1 MKKLIYSSMLAILC
15 FGSSSMLHASSQDKQ
30 VIDSF
35 FGELYYIAFSKALL
49 ANATTAQQKQCV
61 QQEGRDH
68 IESLASTLA
77 MQKLSAK
84 ERQLFAEFLNTPFG
98 SDVYAS
104 LLQGDLELK
113 NLNKADYDASQY
125 RKYEPI
131 IRKTMNKNVL
141 FDEHMKKDMART
153 VLQVM
158 LICDILPE

>member
-49 ANATTAQQKQCV
+49 ANATTPQQKQCV

-141 FDEHMKKDMART
+141 FDENMKKDMART

>member
-1 MKKLIYSSMLAILC
+1 MFAILC
-15 FGSSSMLHASSQDKQ
+15 FSSSSMLHASSQDKQ

-49 ANATTAQQKQCV
+49 ANATTPQQKQCV

-141 FDEHMKKDMART
+141 FDENMKKDMART

>member
-49 ANATTAQQKQCV
+49 ANVTTPQQKQCV

-141 FDEHMKKDMART
+141 FDENMKKDMART